1 MLTAD
6 VPAERWILTK
16 EKHNYIMVENKIKK
30 SKITHI
36 SRQEMMYRHNKERVI
51 ELTNITPKTYHEM
64 VFNTGCE
71 FVDRLKNENKN
82 RILSTR
88 LFIGIGGRHEWKLF
102 ESSDAQLHRTKI
114 GRGLEI
120 GNGADGDGRGRE

>member
-1 MLTAD
+1 MD
-6 VPAERWILTK
+6 
-16 EKHNYIMVENKIKK
+16 KIKIK
-30 SKITHI
+30 TSKITHI

-51 ELTNITPKTYHEM
+51 ELTNITPKTYHELI
-64 VFNTGCE
+64 FDTGCE

-82 RILSTR
+82 RILGTAIYWYWWQAR
-88 LFIGIGGRHEWKLF
+88 VEVIRVT
-102 ESSDAQLHRTKI
+102 DAQLYSTKI